1 MPNLLNADKITL
13 KLLREQLQAE
23 DFTTYP
29 TASLDEYC
37 TSDAELHSYISA
49 LIDEK
54 WSEIAKEMG
63 LKHPASCYSENFP
76 PEAIR
81 LRLEKLIADKV
92 LQILN
97 DDRVADNISESIITT
112 AIESGA
118 NPDEYLHNTVNALMK
133 TIDYEALLKISEK
146 HSCDTDFDELMPQN
160 YPKLDHD
167 RKWTH
172 SRSKIQTVSLD
183 GIRNSDENSSLD
195 IADDR
200 IDVEET
206 AIANADISSFL
217 NSCDE
222 TDQQIIKMLL
232 DKFTQQEIAIELGI
246 VQGSV
251 SKRISKIRNR
261 LEDFLKAE

>member
-13 KLLREQLQAE
+13 ELLRQQLQAE

-29 TASLDEYC
+29 TSSLDEYS
-37 TSDAELHSYISA
+37 TADAEFHTYICS

-63 LKHPASCYSENFP
+63 LNHPSACYSEDFP

-81 LRLEKLIADKV
+81 LGLENLIADKV
-92 LQILN
+92 LEIL
-97 DDRVADNISESIITT
+97 DDERASGNISESIISP
-112 AIESGA
+112 ALESGA
-118 NPDEYLHNTVNALMK
+118 NPDEYLRNTVNALMK
-133 TIDYEALLKISEK
+133 TIDYEALIKISEK
-146 HSCDTDFDELMPQN
+146 HSCDTDFNELMPQN
-160 YPKLDHD
+160 FPKLDHD
-167 RKWTH
+167 RRWTH
-172 SRSKIQTVSLD
+172 SRSKIQTISLD
-183 GIRNSDENSSLD
+183 GVRNSDENSSLD
-195 IADDR
+195 IADEH

-232 DKFTQQEIAIELGI
+232 DKFTQQEIAAELGI
-246 VQGSV
+246 TQGSV
-251 SKRISKIRNR
+251 SKRIAKIRTR
-261 LEDFLKAE
+261 LEDFLKTE

>member
-1 MPNLLNADKITL
+1 MPNLLNANKITIE
-13 KLLREQLQAE
+13 LLREQLRAE
-23 DFTTYP
+23 DFTAFP
-29 TASLDEYC
+29 TVSLDKY
-37 TSDAELHSYISA
+37 SSIDAELHSYIRS

-63 LKHPASCYSENFP
+63 LKHPSYCYSEVFP

-81 LRLEKLIADKV
+81 LRLENLIADKV

-97 DDRVADNISESIITT
+97 DDGVSDNISESIITP
-112 AIESGA
+112 ALESGA
-118 NPDEYLHNTVNALMK
+118 NPDEYLRNTVNALMK

-146 HSCDTDFDELMPQN
+146 HSCDTDFNELMPQN
-160 YPKLDHD
+160 FPKLDHD

-183 GIRNSDENSSLD
+183 GIRSSEENSSLD
-195 IADDR
+195 IADEH
-200 IDVEET
+200 IDVEEN

-222 TDQQIIKMLL
+222 TDRQIIEMLL
-232 DKFTQQEIAIELGI
+232 DKFTQQEIAAELDI
-246 VQGSV
+246 TQGSV
-251 SKRISKIRNR
+251 SKRIAKIRTR
-261 LEDFLKAE
+261 LEDFLKTE